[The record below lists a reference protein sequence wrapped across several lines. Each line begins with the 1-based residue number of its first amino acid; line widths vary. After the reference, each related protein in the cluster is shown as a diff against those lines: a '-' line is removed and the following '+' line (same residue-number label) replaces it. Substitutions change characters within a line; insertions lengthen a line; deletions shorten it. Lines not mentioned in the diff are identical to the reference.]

1 MKRTVDTQSVFLA
14 SPNEMMPYREIV
26 AKVVDNLDR
35 NLLSQ
40 DEREL
45 KILTAMKDVPA
56 SITGMDPQFVIN
68 EGIADSFHF
77 IIVILGARVGTETP
91 RDIAGTIEEFRR
103 AEARNKRTGGTPVI
117 MVYFCQ
123 DEVKPFDIDA
133 QQLLLVQK
141 FKDSIQNKGL
151 WKYFAGADNFEQM
164 VETDLR
170 GHLNARKVTRKVT
183 SKDINLDTL
192 P

>member
-14 SPNEMMPYREIV
+14 SPNDMLAYREIV
-26 AKVVDNLDR
+26 AKVIDNLDR

-56 SITGMDPQFVIN
+56 SITGMDAQFVIN
-68 EGIADSFHF
+68 EGIADDFHF
-77 IIVILGARVGTETP
+77 IIVILGPRVGTETS
-91 RDIAGTIEEFRR
+91 REIAGTIEEFRR
-103 AEARNKRTGGTPVI
+103 AEARQKRTGGTPVI

-123 DEVKPFDIDA
+123 DNVKPFDIDA
-133 QQLLLVQK
+133 KQLLLVQE
-141 FKDSIQNKGL
+141 FKDSIQDRGL
-151 WKYFAGADNFEQM
+151 YKFFVGEDQFEEI

-170 GHLNARKVTRKVT
+170 GHLNARKDTKRVT
-183 SKDINLDTL
+183 SKDVSLDTL